1 VESGS
6 CKSAICSIIKAGDG
20 LKIIIRN
27 KFFME
32 RIHYWVQD
40 TKQWGSGQEGV

>member
-1 VESGS
+1 MITS
-6 CKSAICSIIKAGDG
+6 GDG

-40 TKQWGSGQEGV
+40 TKQWVACQETV